1 MTDNNNTLSTQAV
14 TQPVKKN
21 KNKGPYVLGQTLGE
35 GAFAKVKV
43 ATQIHTKEKTAI
55 KILDKIRLFEDESD
69 ISRVKKEIH
78 ILKQLRHKNIIQLF
92 EVMESKKCLYIVM
105 ELCEGGELFDYIVK
119 KKQIPEYEACHLFQ
133 QIINGVEYLHEQN
146 IIHRDLKPENLLLDI
161 NNNIKISDFGL
172 STFNERCSYLQT
184 PCGTPS
190 YAPPEML
197 RGERY
202 KGTSSDVW
210 SCGIILYAML
220 CGSLPFAESKEEI
233 ICQKILQHDYKIPS
247 TISKQAADLLN
258 HIMKVNPLERY
269 DIDSIKRHPWFN
281 IITPKLM
288 PGLNINVHRIPVDEE
303 ILNMV
308 EQYGFDKEICRMN
321 ILNNKYC
328 PMTCVYYLCVRMHVR
343 MGGQS
348 VSDLNGKLFEEYI
361 NNKDNLIHAN
371 SNSNNND
378 NAVNGGVKVDEKG
391 NSERGG
397 GNSGSGGNSKINN
410 NNNKDEIAS
419 IVVNSSSNNNKQKGS
434 GDGNN
439 MQQQQQ
445 QLNNNPSSQNI
456 QNSFQKTR
464 YSSSKSKSQKSKIIK
479 LPSESKKY
487 NNNNNNN
494 NQPLI
499 TSSNSNNNNKIL
511 SSAIQ
516 IKQNPQTTKHK
527 NSSNNLHLQKNN
539 SFTKNNNNNNTTTT
553 TNNNVYSI
561 NQTSLST
568 NANYQ
573 TIKTS
578 SSKNNKHQQPQIRSH
593 ISAKHPSK
601 KPTKE
606 TTIGSSMEISNILK
620 KKIKEF
626 SSSVANST
634 TKDPVNLLI
643 SSPKYPNQF
652 PLTTTTTNAN
662 NTNMNITQSLKNGK
676 KFQKNII
683 NIDNINS
690 IYTTNNNKDSHFS
703 QSVAALNSNRNSFIA
718 SNSNNNNNNNIN
730 NSNNRSRAVN
740 ANVNNINAS
749 NMFGNININNNSTNS
764 NCNSN
769 SNKAQVNQT
778 LSSSAQRES
787 YKKNRNEAKENRHSN
802 QHKSSPFPHDQ
813 FFIEKEDEDSLV
825 IDDIK
830 AVNVLA
836 YISNRLVSSSFCG
849 SFHLSPSQC
858 TSIPFLKDDT
868 TSSSVNQSTTTNNI
882 TNINTNVATTNTTT
896 NINNNSNTINSNE
909 NSTFKNLVSIFNQ
922 KFKPFV
928 IKPSNKDYLLDKDD
942 NIRFSNGGNLY
953 DYSTLITAKPN
964 SNEIID
970 IINNTPNTNSS
981 AVCHKR
987 SVKPNI
993 LNPGKQYKNDT
1004 TLYDYNTQ
1012 TAGASHY
1019 NKFLDISTNYD
1030 PGLDS
1035 RGESSVEKSM
1045 SIKSNELRN
1054 FSFSPETKFKGN
1066 SQKRLYTL
1074 NSSFNGNKSSSSL
1087 NKITNIGVISEDE
1100 EYKLGVKS
1108 KHKNYKKLNYYQ
1120 NPEKVVT
1127 INLSMSSKN
1136 NSNNGSSSKNKNK
1149 KSK

>member
-1 MTDNNNTLSTQAV
+1 MTDDNNTFSNQAV

-220 CGSLPFAESKEEI
+220 CGSLPFTESKEEI
-233 ICQKILQHDYKIPS
+233 ICQQILQHDYKIPS

-269 DIDSIKRHPWFN
+269 DIESIKRHPWFN
-281 IITPKLM
+281 LITPKLM
-288 PGLNINVHRIPVDEE
+288 PGLNINIHRIPVDED

-308 EQYGFDKEICRMN
+308 EQYGFDKEVCRMN

-371 SNSNNND
+371 EG
-378 NAVNGGVKVDEKG
+378 AVNGGVKADEKG
-391 NSERGG
+391 SSER
-397 GNSGSGGNSKINN
+397 SDTKTNN
-410 NNNKDEIAS
+410 KDKDEIAS
-419 IVVNSSSNNNKQKGS
+419 IVVSSNKQKVQQDS
-434 GDGNN
+434 NAQ
-439 MQQQQQ
+439 QQQQQ

-456 QNSFQKTR
+456 QNSFQKNR

-479 LPSESKKY
+479 LPSESKKS
-487 NNNNNNN
+487 NNNLQNQA
-494 NQPLI
+494 QPLI
-499 TSSNSNNNNKIL
+499 TSSNSNTNNNKIIC
-511 SSAIQ
+511 SAIQ

-539 SFTKNNNNNNTTTT
+539 SFTKNNNNNPNNTTTT
-553 TNNNVYSI
+553 SNNNVYSI

-601 KPTKE
+601 KPAKE
-606 TTIGSSMEISNILK
+606 TTIGSSMEISHILK

-652 PLTTTTTNAN
+652 PLTTTTTSA
-662 NTNMNITQSLKNGK
+662 NTNNVNVTQSLKNGK

-690 IYTTNNNKDSHFS
+690 IYTNKDSHFS

-718 SNSNNNNNNNIN
+718 SSSGGNANNNNNT

-740 ANVNNINAS
+740 TNVNNNVNAS
-749 NMFGNININNNSTNS
+749 NAFGNINVNNNSTNS
-764 NCNSN
+764 NSN
-769 SNKAQVNQT
+769 SNKAQANQT

-868 TSSSVNQSTTTNNI
+868 SSSSVNQSTNAN
-882 TNINTNVATTNTTT
+882 NINTN
-896 NINNNSNTINSNE
+896 NNSSNSNANSNTAGSNE

-928 IKPSNKDYLLDKDD
+928 IKPSNKDYVLDKDD

-953 DYSTLITAKPN
+953 DYSTSATAKPN

-970 IINNTPNTNSS
+970 IVNTPNTNSS

-1136 NSNNGSSSKNKNK
+1136 NSNNGSSSKNKTK

>member
-1 MTDNNNTLSTQAV
+1 MTDNNNTLSNQAV

-269 DIDSIKRHPWFN
+269 DIESIKRHPWFN

-288 PGLNINVHRIPVDEE
+288 PGLNINIHRIPVDEE

-308 EQYGFDKEICRMN
+308 EQYGFDKEVCRMN

-361 NNKDNLIHAN
+361 NNKDNLIHG
-371 SNSNNND
+371 ND
-378 NAVNGGVKVDEKG
+378 SAVNGGVKVDDKG
-391 NSERGG
+391 NSER
-397 GNSGSGGNSKINN
+397 SGNN
-410 NNNKDEIAS
+410 NKQNNKDEIAS
-419 IVVNSSSNNNKQKGS
+419 IVVSSNNKQKVQQDS
-434 GDGNN
+434 NSNN
-439 MQQQQQ
+439 IQQQ

-479 LPSESKKY
+479 LPSESKKHNNQTQQPLITSC

-494 NQPLI
+494 
-499 TSSNSNNNNKIL
+499 KIL
-511 SSAIQ
+511 CSAIQ

-539 SFTKNNNNNNTTTT
+539 SFTKNNNNNNNNTTT
-553 TNNNVYSI
+553 TNNNNNVYS
-561 NQTSLST
+561 
-568 NANYQ
+568 
-573 TIKTS
+573 
-578 SSKNNKHQQPQIRSH
+578 
-593 ISAKHPSK
+593 
-601 KPTKE
+601 
-606 TTIGSSMEISNILK
+606 
-620 KKIKEF
+620 
-626 SSSVANST
+626 
-634 TKDPVNLLI
+634 
-643 SSPKYPNQF
+643 
-652 PLTTTTTNAN
+652 
-662 NTNMNITQSLKNGK
+662 
-676 KFQKNII
+676 
-683 NIDNINS
+683 
-690 IYTTNNNKDSHFS
+690 
-703 QSVAALNSNRNSFIA
+703 
-718 SNSNNNNNNNIN
+718 
-730 NSNNRSRAVN
+730 
-740 ANVNNINAS
+740 
-749 NMFGNININNNSTNS
+749 
-764 NCNSN
+764 
-769 SNKAQVNQT
+769 VNQT
-778 LSSSAQRES
+778 
-787 YKKNRNEAKENRHSN
+787 
-802 QHKSSPFPHDQ
+802 
-813 FFIEKEDEDSLV
+813 
-825 IDDIK
+825 
-830 AVNVLA
+830 
-836 YISNRLVSSSFCG
+836 
-849 SFHLSPSQC
+849 
-858 TSIPFLKDDT
+858 
-868 TSSSVNQSTTTNNI
+868 
-882 TNINTNVATTNTTT
+882 
-896 NINNNSNTINSNE
+896 
-909 NSTFKNLVSIFNQ
+909 
-922 KFKPFV
+922 
-928 IKPSNKDYLLDKDD
+928 
-942 NIRFSNGGNLY
+942 
-953 DYSTLITAKPN
+953 
-964 SNEIID
+964 
-970 IINNTPNTNSS
+970 
-981 AVCHKR
+981 
-987 SVKPNI
+987 
-993 LNPGKQYKNDT
+993 
-1004 TLYDYNTQ
+1004 
-1012 TAGASHY
+1012 
-1019 NKFLDISTNYD
+1019 
-1030 PGLDS
+1030 
-1035 RGESSVEKSM
+1035 
-1045 SIKSNELRN
+1045 
-1054 FSFSPETKFKGN
+1054 
-1066 SQKRLYTL
+1066 
-1074 NSSFNGNKSSSSL
+1074 
-1087 NKITNIGVISEDE
+1087 
-1100 EYKLGVKS
+1100 
-1108 KHKNYKKLNYYQ
+1108 
-1120 NPEKVVT
+1120 
-1127 INLSMSSKN
+1127 
-1136 NSNNGSSSKNKNK
+1136 
-1149 KSK
+1149 